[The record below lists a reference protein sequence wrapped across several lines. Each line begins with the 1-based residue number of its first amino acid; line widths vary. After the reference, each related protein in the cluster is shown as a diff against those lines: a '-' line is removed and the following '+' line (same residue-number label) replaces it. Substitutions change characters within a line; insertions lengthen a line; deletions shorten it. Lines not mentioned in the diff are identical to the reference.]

1 MLPIVWPGVLSG
13 ALFAFATSFDE
24 VVVVLFLG
32 GPGQT
37 TLPRQMWSGL
47 REQLSPTIL
56 AAAFVLIIFAVIM
69 LLVLEMLR
77 RRSAALRGLT
87 E

>member
-1 MLPIVWPGVLSG
+1 
-13 ALFAFATSFDE
+13 
-24 VVVVLFLG
+24 
-32 GPGQT
+32 
-37 TLPRQMWSGL
+37 
-47 REQLSPTIL
+47 
-56 AAAFVLIIFAVIM
+56 VLIIFAVIM